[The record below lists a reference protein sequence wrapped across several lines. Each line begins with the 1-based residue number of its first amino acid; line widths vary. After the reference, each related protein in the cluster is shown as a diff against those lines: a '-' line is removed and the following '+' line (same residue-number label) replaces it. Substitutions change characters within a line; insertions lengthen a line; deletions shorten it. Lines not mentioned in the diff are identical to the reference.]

1 MSDDESI
8 NSDEIP
14 SDKSSDSSNEEEKH
28 DKALSKL
35 KKTLNLENNDT
46 VPTKKNN
53 EDKKNS
59 KIYFFENT
67 SIKEGEKN
75 VQTTKTQKIDFSD
88 VFRTFQGDIK
98 NETSRANLSRAVKN
112 FGIKE
117 KEGNNKKEVNKL
129 REEYLE
135 KEEFKR
141 IERET
146 SYLNVGNEIS
156 KYQPRVKA
164 IREADVVDFTQ
175 DNKKS
180 VGIQAQE
187 QLKKQQKI

>member
-1 MSDDESI
+1 MEEV
-8 NSDEIP
+8 EIIG
-14 SDKSSDSSNEEEKH
+14 ET
-28 DKALSKL
+28 A
-35 KKTLNLENNDT
+35 ND
-46 VPTKKNN
+46 
-53 EDKKNS
+53 
-59 KIYFFENT
+59 
-67 SIKEGEKN
+67 
-75 VQTTKTQKIDFSD
+75 
-88 VFRTFQGDIK
+88 
-98 NETSRANLSRAVKN
+98 NLSRAVKN

-180 VGIQAQE
+180 VRHIGSRTVKEIAKNININKN
-187 QLKKQQKI
+187 KKKCVNN